1 MNPSE
6 QYNKNSILDDLES
19 VISPLEEQSEE
30 DLLGE
35 EQKELKESLLHKL
48 LFFATENRLG
58 NLSRNVLYVMP
69 VASQIRPGGTN
80 YDGFSYNFAPS
91 AEAFEREYLP
101 KLSAFAHPGSP
112 VYLLTVDTGKLQEG
126 IAQLLDVFNAKT
138 IGKITEHY
146 GGLPRTFFD
155 AGIVMVVEPSVSI
168 NTYRIGDHKTHE

>member
-1 MNPSE
+1 MDPRE
-6 QYNKNSILDDLES
+6 HHTTNSILENLEN
-19 VISPLEEQSEE
+19 VIEPLEEQSEE

-35 EQKELKESLLHKL
+35 EQKELKESLLQKL

-58 NLSRNVLYVMP
+58 NLSRNVLYAMP
-69 VASQIRPGGTN
+69 IAAQIRPGGTN

-91 AEAFEREYLP
+91 AEAFEREHLP
-101 KLSAFAHPGSP
+101 KLSAFTHPGAP
-112 VYLLTVDTGKLQEG
+112 VHLLTVDTLKLKEG
-126 IAQLLDVFNAKT
+126 IDQLLEVFNAKT

-168 NTYRIGDHKTHE
+168 KTYRIGDNKTP